1 MVSPGRPVNTE
12 YAMNAIENKRFIQGI
27 HAELAKG
34 NGKPFV
40 DSLAEDFSWIM
51 KGRTAWSRTYKG
63 KQVVQDELLM
73 PLYAQF
79 EGRYLNTAERFIA
92 EDDFVVVQCEGKVST
107 RRGKRYDNQYC
118 FIYRLAGGKVVE
130 LTEYLD
136 TALVDEVLEAPAR
149 AG

>member
-1 MVSPGRPVNTE
+1 
-12 YAMNAIENKRFIQGI
+12 MNATANKQIIQDI

-34 NGKPFV
+34 NGRPFI
-40 DSLAEDFSWIM
+40 DSLADDFRWIM
-51 KGRTAWSRTYKG
+51 KGRTAWSGTYEG
-63 KQVVQDELLM
+63 RQAVQDELLT

-79 EGRYLNTAERFIA
+79 ESRYRNTAERFIA
-92 EDDFVVVQCEGKVST
+92 EDDLVVVQCQGDVLTKSGE
-107 RRGKRYDNQYC
+107 RYDNQYC

-136 TALVDEVLEAPAR
+136 TALVDAVLEAPAR